1 MTMRTVETG
10 TEQMLAHVE
19 AGIGWMTYNNP
30 ARHNAMSYDMQRAVP
45 RILEAFTIDPEVHV
59 VVVRGA
65 GDQAFVSG
73 ADISEFESRRSG
85 GSAVADYDRA
95 GGAAYRAIGSLEKPT
110 IAMIHGFCVG
120 GGVALALC
128 ADLRFASDD
137 ARFAVPAARLGLGYG
152 VALFEPLLR
161 LVGSARALEILYTAR
176 RYRADEALAM
186 GLVNAIAPKPMLDSV
201 VREAADRIAANAP
214 LTLRAVK
221 ITSRELAKESAH
233 RDKARIDAAVA
244 ACYDSEDYREGVR
257 AFLEKRK
264 PLFNGR

>member
-1 MTMRTVETG
+1 
-10 TEQMLAHVE
+10 
-19 AGIGWMTYNNP
+19 
-30 ARHNAMSYDMQRAVP
+30 
-45 RILEAFTIDPEVHV
+45 
-59 VVVRGA
+59 
-65 GDQAFVSG
+65 
-73 ADISEFESRRSG
+73 
-85 GSAVADYDRA
+85 VADYDRA
-95 GGAAYRAIGSLEKPT
+95 GSEAYRAIAGIEKPT

-120 GGVALALC
+120 GGVAIALC

-137 ARFAVPAARLGLGYG
+137 ARFAVPAAKLGLGYT

-201 VREAADRIAANAP
+201 VRETADRIAANAP

-221 ITSRELAKESAH
+221 VTARELAKESTN

-244 ACYDSEDYREGVR
+244 ACYESEDYREGVR

>member
-1 MTMRTVETG
+1 MSGTVRTDKDGALGFLIFDHPARRNAISAEMWRQIPG
-10 TEQMLAHVE
+10 AVE
-19 AGIGWMTYNNP
+19 AL
-30 ARHNAMSYDMQRAVP
+30 AKDEDVRVV
-45 RILEAFTIDPEVHV
+45 IL
-59 VVVRGA
+59 RGE
-65 GDQAFVSG
+65 GDTAFVSG

-85 GSAVADYDRA
+85 GSAVADYERA
-95 GGAAYRAIGSLEKPT
+95 GSDAYRAIAALEKPT

-120 GGVALALC
+120 GGVAIALC

-137 ARFAVPAARLGLGYG
+137 ARFAVPAARLGLGYT
-152 VALFEPLLR
+152 VALFDPLLR

-186 GLVNAIAPKPMLDSV
+186 GLVNGIAPKPMLDSI
-201 VREAADRIAANAP
+201 VRETADRIAANAP

-221 ITSRELAKESAH
+221 VTARELGKEPAS

-244 ACYDSEDYREGVR
+244 ACYESEDYREGVR

-264 PLFNGR
+264 PVFTGR